1 MGPFH
6 SEFRSFSGTKVKREG
21 SEDITCSSII
31 AMEAREHH
39 QGKEFYTEDILVG
52 GLLLVGKGLLV
63 GVLQGVHV
71 IRF

>member
-1 MGPFH
+1 M
-6 SEFRSFSGTKVKREG
+6 
-21 SEDITCSSII
+21 TCSSII